1 MVVCGLCVNDCVTRR
16 RSYSHV
22 DSSPSELFLLRT
34 ACLGLASQH
43 YPATERKWKCIQ
55 HKTKQ
60 KRQRSVSVFTSTNL
74 DLCSHKRLSINR
86 IIMKLTIAIFLAGLA
101 ECSSSSSSPWPHRR
115 MMHRSLQVSTACG
128 ADTDE
133 LFANNLDLDTTRN
146 ALVADTTATL
156 DACNIDLV
164 SGVDCTVDAAGLSTT
179 TAFEEACQAAGG
191 EQYIIDSTAPCSV
204 DGTEITITLG
214 IINDVYCYAPS
225 CTLADVQSA
234 FDGFEEG
241 FFLDNSGLTCTGETS
256 VEFSGSA
263 QPSPSPTATP
273 SPSAPP
279 SSTAPTAGPPQP
291 SPISS
296 ESGTSGGL
304 AALSLL
310 ALIPIAGIGYLVYR
324 KRSAGGGSSDG
335 KLDDNAEDVTE
346 SNSPDNQ
353 FKPSNRQPWLQP
365 RSNGASSRAPQPI
378 LPAQDPSFSVTASLD
393 SDSGFPSGVGSATR
407 VSLDPPS
414 DPSVSATS
422 SAMAA
427 QQPNEKDQHREGIA
441 ESDVPFADAIA
452 IEQSC
457 IENV

>member
-1 MVVCGLCVNDCVTRR
+1 
-16 RSYSHV
+16 
-22 DSSPSELFLLRT
+22 
-34 ACLGLASQH
+34 
-43 YPATERKWKCIQ
+43 
-55 HKTKQ
+55 
-60 KRQRSVSVFTSTNL
+60 
-74 DLCSHKRLSINR
+74 
-86 IIMKLTIAIFLAGLA
+86 
-101 ECSSSSSSPWPHRR
+101 
-115 MMHRSLQVSTACG
+115 MHRSLQVSTACG

-133 LFANNLDLDTTRN
+133 LFANNLDLDTARN

-156 DACNIDLV
+156 DACNTDDLV

-191 EQYIIDSTAPCSV
+191 EQYIIDSTAPCTATV
-204 DGTEITITLG
+204 GGLEITITLG
-214 IINDVYCYAPS
+214 IINDVYCYATS

-241 FFLDNSGLTCTGETS
+241 FFPDNSLLTCTGETS

-263 QPSPSPTATP
+263 QPSPSPTVTP

-291 SPISS
+291 SPMSS

-324 KRSAGGGSSDG
+324 KRSARGGSSDE
-335 KLDDNAEDVTE
+335 KLDDNAEGVTE

-393 SDSGFPSGVGSATR
+393 SDSGFPSGVSSATR

-414 DPSVSATS
+414 DPSAVSATS
-422 SAMAA
+422 SAVAA
-427 QQPNEKDQHREGIA
+427 QQPNEKDEHREGMP